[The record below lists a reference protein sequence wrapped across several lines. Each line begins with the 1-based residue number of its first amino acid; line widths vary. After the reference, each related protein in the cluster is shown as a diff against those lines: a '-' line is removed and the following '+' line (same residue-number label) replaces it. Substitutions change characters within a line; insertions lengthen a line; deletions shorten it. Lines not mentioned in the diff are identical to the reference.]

1 MSKVIVKKF
10 ESYAKTIPEILGEAG
25 LVEKIRAYPAYRTGR
40 RQAGKDQK
48 QILIKPNLTINLPPP
63 CTTSIELVEE
73 VIKFC
78 RKNSRAKIIVAEGS
92 GGCDSEKAF
101 GDLGFRDLARKY
113 KIELLDLNQ
122 AERIEK
128 ENPKALKLKKVLL
141 PAIAFESYIIN
152 LAVLKN
158 HSAVKMTAAMK
169 NVFGFYLNKIF
180 IRWPATR
187 SFSGGWWNKSELHMY
202 GVPESIIDL
211 CRYIHFDFNIVD
223 ASIGQRK
230 SEVHGQ
236 PCDPPIGKI
245 IAGFDAHEVDKICAP
260 LLNLAP
266 KEIKYL

>member
-1 MSKVIVKKF
+1 MSQVIVKKF
-10 ESYAKTIPEILGEAG
+10 ESFDKTIPEILRKAG
-25 LVEKIRAYPAYRTGR
+25 LAAAI
-40 RQAGKDQK
+40 QDQK

-63 CTTSIELVEE
+63 CTTSPELVEE

-78 RKNSRAKIIVAEGS
+78 RKNCRAKIIIAEGS
-92 GGCDSEKAF
+92 GGCDTEKAF
-101 GDLGFRDLARKY
+101 ADLGFRDLAKKY
-113 KIELLDLNQ
+113 KIELLDLNRT
-122 AERIEK
+122 ERIK
-128 ENPKALKLKKVLL
+128 KQNPETLKLKNILL
-141 PAIAFESYIIN
+141 PKIAFESYIIN

-180 IRWPATR
+180 IRLPATR

-211 CRYIHFDFNIVD
+211 CRYIRPDFNLVD
-223 ASIGQRK
+223 ASVGQRK

-236 PCDPPIGKI
+236 PCDPPINKI
-245 IAGFDAHEVDKICAP
+245 IAGFDAREVDRICAP
-260 LLNLAP
+260 LLNLEP